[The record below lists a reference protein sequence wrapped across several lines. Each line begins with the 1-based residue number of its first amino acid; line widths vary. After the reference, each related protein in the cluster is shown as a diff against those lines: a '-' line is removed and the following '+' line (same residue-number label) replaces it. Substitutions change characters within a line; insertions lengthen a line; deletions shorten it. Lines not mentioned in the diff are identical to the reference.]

1 VCVCVCVYG
10 CVCVCVCARARACSA
25 TAYRTVLKLSGG
37 VRRIRILFVHHFVDL
52 HQCVLNVESREVNQH
67 AWRAKGA

>member
-1 VCVCVCVYG
+1 
-10 CVCVCVCARARACSA
+10 VCARTRARSA

-52 HQCVLNVESREVNQH
+52 HQC
-67 AWRAKGA
+67 AC